1 MLYLIAITVAM
12 TVGLLVY
19 LVGVAMPTTARPVRQ
34 RLVELGLDTSE
45 LVSRRRRQVR
55 RESVQLFIEQIGT
68 RLEHRYADT
77 SEARKFLIQAGYR
90 GPNALS
96 FYWGLRAVLAVGLG
110 VLGFVTATAA
120 GWIPALAV
128 GATAYGLAV
137 GYVVP
142 VIVVRSRRK
151 ARQKELTLALP
162 DALDLLVVC
171 VEAGLGLN
179 QALQRVALES
189 RHISVI
195 MTEELALVNLEIRAG
210 TEREQALM
218 NLAERTGVDDIR
230 SLVTML
236 IQTDRFGTSI
246 AQSLRVQSDTLRMK
260 RRQRAEEAAAKTAI
274 KMVFP
279 LVFCI
284 FPALFVVILGAG
296 LIQIFQQLGGL
307 QVGGL

>member
-1 MLYLIAITVAM
+1 MLYLIAISVAM

-19 LVGVAMPTTARPVRQ
+19 LVAVALPETSKPVRQ

-45 LVSRRRRQVR
+45 VVARRRRQFQR
-55 RESVQLFIEQIGT
+55 DQVQLFIEQIG
-68 RLEHRYADT
+68 RQVENRYEGQA
-77 SEARKFLIQAGYR
+77 SETRKFLTQAGYR
-90 GPNALS
+90 TPTAVA
-96 FYWGLRAVLAVGLG
+96 FFWGLRVVLTIGLAA
-110 VLGFVTATAA
+110 LFFFLATVASTL
-120 GWIPALAV
+120 PALAV
-128 GATAYGLAV
+128 GAGAYGAAM
-137 GYVVP
+137 GYIFP
-142 VIVVRSRRK
+142 VLIARSRKK

-162 DALDLLVVC
+162 DALDLMVVC

-189 RHISVI
+189 RHISPI
-195 MTEELALVNLEIRAG
+195 MTEELSLVNLEIRAG
-210 TEREQALM
+210 TDREQALI
-218 NLAERTGVDDIR
+218 NLAERTGVEDIR

-246 AQSLRVQSDTLRMK
+246 AKSLRVQSDTLRMK

-284 FPALFVVILGAG
+284 FPALFVVILGSG
-296 LIQIFQQLGGL
+296 LLQIFQQLGGL
-307 QVGGL
+307 SG

>member
-1 MLYLIAITVAM
+1 MLYLVAISVAM

-19 LVGVAMPTTARPVRQ
+19 LVAITTASPARPVKQ
-34 RLVELGLDTSE
+34 RLVELGLDGTE
-45 LVSRRRRQVR
+45 GLARRRRQAR
-55 RESVQLFIEQIGT
+55 RDNIQVLIEQIGSQVT
-68 RLEHRYADT
+68 EKYVDLTATKR
-77 SEARKFLIQAGYR
+77 FLIQAGYR
-90 GPNALS
+90 GPNAVS
-96 FYWGLRAVLAVGLG
+96 TYWGLRLTLGFGLAI
-110 VLGFVTATAA
+110 LGFVVASAA
-120 GWIPALAV
+120 GWRPALAL
-128 GATAYGLAV
+128 GTAIYLGGIGFIL
-137 GYVVP
+137 P
-142 VIVVRSRRK
+142 VLIARSKRK
-151 ARQKELTLALP
+151 ARQKELQLALP

-179 QALQRVALES
+179 QALQRVAVES
-189 RHISVI
+189 RHISQV

-210 TEREQALM
+210 TDREQALM
-218 NLAERTGVDDIR
+218 NLAERTGLDDIR

-246 AQSLRVQSDTLRMK
+246 AKSLRVQSDTLRMK

-296 LIQIFQQLGGL
+296 LIQIVNQLGGIA
-307 QVGGL
+307 G

>member
-1 MLYLIAITVAM
+1 MLYLIAISVAA

-19 LVGVAMPTTARPVRQ
+19 LVAVAMPSTARPVRQ

-55 RESVQLFIEQIGT
+55 RDNVQLFIEQIGRQLET
-68 RLEHRYADT
+68 RYIDS
-77 SEARKFLIQAGYR
+77 SETQRFLIQAGYR
-90 GPNALS
+90 GPNSVA
-96 FYWGLRAVLAVGLG
+96 FYWGLRMVLTVGLAA
-110 VLGFVTATAA
+110 LGFITASAA
-120 GWIPALAV
+120 GWIPALAI
-128 GATAYGLAV
+128 GSAAYGAAM

-142 VIVVRSRRK
+142 ALIVRSRRR

-189 RHISVI
+189 RHISQI

-210 TEREQALM
+210 TAREQALM
-218 NLAERTGVDDIR
+218 NLADRTGVDDIR

-236 IQTDRFGTSI
+236 VQTDRFGTSI

-296 LIQIFQQLGGL
+296 LIQIFTQLGGL
-307 QVGGL
+307 